1 MVARH
6 TSLQVI
12 VSLMKVSD
20 GEVKWTYELDFN
32 YNDDAPM
39 LIDYMDSTNHGHHSL
54 ATKNSGG
61 GFTLARLKIGNE
73 KSEFNE
79 TK

>member
-1 MVARH
+1 VVARY

-12 VSLMKVSD
+12 VSLMNVSD
-20 GEVKWTYELDFN
+20 SGVKWTYELDFN
-32 YNDDAPM
+32 YYDDAPM
-39 LIDYMDSTNHGHHSL
+39 LIDYIDLKDEGHHSL

-61 GFTLARLKIGNE
+61 GFNIARLKIGNAN
-73 KSEFNE
+73 SELKD